1 MSIKIFEGRIIC
13 SLCERLLEKDEPYK
27 LDEFRY
33 KIVCLSCDEKYNF
46 SKDNLVKD
54 ATQLKQKM
62 VDLIEMFM
70 KENVTINIDMEK
82 LKQLLIRE
90 YKNDK

>member
-1 MSIKIFEGRIIC
+1 MSIKIFEGRVIC

-33 KIVCLSCDEKYNF
+33 KIVCLSCDEKHNF
-46 SKDNLVKD
+46 SKDNLVKCV
-54 ATQLKQKM
+54 TPMKQKM

-70 KENVTINIDMEK
+70 KENVTINIEMEK
-82 LKQLLIRE
+82 IRQLLI
-90 YKNDK
+90 KH

>member
-1 MSIKIFEGRIIC
+1 MSIKIYEGRITC
-13 SLCERLLEKDEPYK
+13 SQCGRLLEKDEPYK

-46 SKDNLVKD
+46 SKDNLVKCV
-54 ATQLKQKM
+54 TPMKLKM

-70 KENVTINIDMEK
+70 KENVTINIEMEK
-82 LKQLLIRE
+82 MKHLLI
-90 YKNDK
+90 KH